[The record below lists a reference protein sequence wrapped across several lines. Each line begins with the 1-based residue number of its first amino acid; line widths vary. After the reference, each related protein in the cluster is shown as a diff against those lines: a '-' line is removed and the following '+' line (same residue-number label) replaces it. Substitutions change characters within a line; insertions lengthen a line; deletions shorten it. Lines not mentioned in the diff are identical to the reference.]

1 MATWRGSDDGGGGGA
16 GDASGGSGAPAD
28 PTEVC
33 GSSNPSQ
40 APPLPQPPSPSY
52 CAEYAAARAF
62 AKAVKEDP
70 EGSHHYA
77 SSFGGVS
84 LNDEV
89 WEVRF
94 HFHDRDN
101 LERSL
106 NVDDITFYNLIA
118 LIELEGYGMTDFMY
132 YVRDPGVGVSG
143 MEELTDDDKV
153 EEMLDDLVVKGQ
165 KVVNITVI
173 RSDAPRPSD
182 LNIGPVCEE
191 QVPLSKIGVPVV
203 YEIDTAGVLFPSPTK
218 PQQVPVQ
225 VINTQESTFLK
236 QKCAPVAEFAM
247 EQDQDQ
253 EQIEQLMEQKRN
265 EEIEKFRKK
274 GKEKEK
280 YKAAKRKLPELMAED
295 FTDSDSDTDLL
306 ADEDIIAR
314 LEAMKKHRDDPL
326 HHIEGDTDEDW
337 FPSFDEESNP
347 GDLSEE
353 DNDGA
358 QIPCVKLPADRKS
371 RAKKRKPR
379 VWYDEQR
386 ENPEEQ
392 FMKKLCFLDL
402 TQFRRAL
409 LNFHISQNRNHA
421 FHRNC
426 PDRIIAVCKF
436 ENCPFF
442 IAASQIAHEKTFC
455 IKKLNLHHSC
465 PVVGESTKVTA
476 KWLAHECEQQL
487 RTDPNTPVQT
497 IISNL
502 KQKHGIEVSIH
513 MAYRA
518 RKLAKNVVLGDQK
531 AQYHRIRDYL
541 EAVLE
546 TNPGSR
552 CIVTTKHLKLH
563 PSKNPRF
570 HGLFICLNACKEG
583 FLNGCRPFIGVD
595 GCFIKLT
602 TGQQILAAT
611 GRDGNNNIFP
621 IAFAIVDKENTASWS
636 WFLTQ
641 LKYAIGGESGKFG
654 YYTIISD
661 RQKGLLTA
669 INNVFPN
676 CKQRFCL
683 RHIYQNFQTAGF
695 RGEELKKY
703 MYQASYSY
711 TEHGYVTAME
721 GMKKE
726 CEPAWKWL
734 SRIPKHTWARHAM
747 DNNCK
752 TDLVVN
758 NISEVFNKMILDVR
772 AKPIR
777 TMVDGIRTKLLV
789 KFNANRTKT
798 ETAKWQIC
806 PTYAEK
812 LEEAKHHSRFCQSIK
827 AGPDLFQV
835 TSGESTYAVNLL
847 LHTCGCRKWYM
858 CGVPCNHGV
867 SAINKAKLQ
876 PEDFVHDFFKKPMY
890 KAAYSPIV
898 FPVPGPDLWPKTR
911 TPDIEPPVFKEKPG
925 NKETKRRKSKFEKPA
940 PKDTSRMATITCS
953 NCNRTGHRYT
963 SCKQALKPSLA
974 MRMNQH
980 QENRRDDT
988 PRTVSAPGPMPPRR
1002 SAPSAPA
1009 AAQTAA
1015 PAPPAPRAPRVSRRA
1030 PSAPA
1035 SAPSA
1040 PRRAPSA
1047 PAAAAAPPA
1056 TRATKKAKTTRTA
1069 TSTAGAG
1076 PSSTAGAGPSSSTAA
1091 GPRGRN
1097 KFIPPRVAGSGRVRK
1112 PSFKMSEWFNYSQGS
1127 R

>member
-1 MATWRGSDDGGGGGA
+1 MNCR
-16 GDASGGSGAPAD
+16 
-28 PTEVC
+28 
-33 GSSNPSQ
+33 
-40 APPLPQPPSPSY
+40 
-52 CAEYAAARAF
+52 
-62 AKAVKEDP
+62 
-70 EGSHHYA
+70 
-77 SSFGGVS
+77 

-153 EEMLDDLVVKGQ
+153 EEMLDDLVIKGQ

-191 QVPLSKIGVPVV
+191 QVPLSEIGVPVV

-236 QKCAPVAEFAM
+236 QKCAPVPEFAMERHEYFM

-265 EEIEKFRKK
+265 EEIEKF
-274 GKEKEK
+274 GKRGEEKEK

-314 LEAMKKHRDDPL
+314 LEATKKHRDDPL
-326 HHIEGDTDEDW
+326 HHIEGDTDVDEPYEADEEEEEEKAPEEEEEGSSIGGSKRKGPTTRSHSSLDEIIEEDW
-337 FPSFDEESNP
+337 FPSSDEESNP

-358 QIPCVKLPADRKS
+358 QIPCVKLPAGRKS

-392 FMKKLCFLDL
+392 FMKKLCFLDV

-546 TNPGSR
+546 TNPRSR

-583 FLNGCRPFIGVD
+583 FLNGCRPFIGM
-595 GCFIKLT
+595 CT
-602 TGQQILAAT
+602 
-611 GRDGNNNIFP
+611 
-621 IAFAIVDKENTASWS
+621 
-636 WFLTQ
+636 
-641 LKYAIGGESGKFG
+641 
-654 YYTIISD
+654 
-661 RQKGLLTA
+661 
-669 INNVFPN
+669 
-676 CKQRFCL
+676 
-683 RHIYQNFQTAGF
+683 
-695 RGEELKKY
+695 
-703 MYQASYSY
+703 
-711 TEHGYVTAME
+711 
-721 GMKKE
+721 
-726 CEPAWKWL
+726 
-734 SRIPKHTWARHAM
+734 
-747 DNNCK
+747 
-752 TDLVVN
+752 
-758 NISEVFNKMILDVR
+758 
-772 AKPIR
+772 
-777 TMVDGIRTKLLV
+777 
-789 KFNANRTKT
+789 
-798 ETAKWQIC
+798 
-806 PTYAEK
+806 PT
-812 LEEAKHHSRFCQSIK
+812 
-827 AGPDLFQV
+827 
-835 TSGESTYAVNLL
+835 N
-847 LHTCGCRKWYM
+847 
-858 CGVPCNHGV
+858 
-867 SAINKAKLQ
+867 
-876 PEDFVHDFFKKPMY
+876 
-890 KAAYSPIV
+890 
-898 FPVPGPDLWPKTR
+898 
-911 TPDIEPPVFKEKPG
+911 
-925 NKETKRRKSKFEKPA
+925 
-940 PKDTSRMATITCS
+940 
-953 NCNRTGHRYT
+953 
-963 SCKQALKPSLA
+963 
-974 MRMNQH
+974 
-980 QENRRDDT
+980 
-988 PRTVSAPGPMPPRR
+988 
-1002 SAPSAPA
+1002 
-1009 AAQTAA
+1009 
-1015 PAPPAPRAPRVSRRA
+1015 
-1030 PSAPA
+1030 
-1035 SAPSA
+1035 
-1040 PRRAPSA
+1040 
-1047 PAAAAAPPA
+1047 
-1056 TRATKKAKTTRTA
+1056 
-1069 TSTAGAG
+1069 
-1076 PSSTAGAGPSSSTAA
+1076 
-1091 GPRGRN
+1091 
-1097 KFIPPRVAGSGRVRK
+1097 
-1112 PSFKMSEWFNYSQGS
+1112 
-1127 R
+1127 